1 VPAPLYSPPALVGDA
16 LYLATANRLYRLRA
30 LPALAVFGE
39 TGQHPVAMRPAIA
52 LTLTLLAAAG
62 LAATATAQQP
72 APATPPAAASA
83 PSWEFNL
90 SGAFYILPDEEDF
103 LQPTFR
109 ADRGRLH
116 LETRYN
122 YEDRDSVSFFAGAN
136 FEFGEKVEFTL
147 TPMLGGLVGQ
157 TDGIVPAFE
166 ASLSV
171 WKLEAYAE
179 AEYVF
184 DLGDSSSNFF
194 YMWSEV
200 SLWPTEWLRAGLVT
214 QRTRVYQTERD
225 VQRGL
230 LVGFSYKKLDGT
242 VYFFNPGSDDHFTV
256 VSLGVS
262 F

>member
-1 VPAPLYSPPALVGDA
+1 MK
-16 LYLATANRLYRLRA
+16 
-30 LPALAVFGE
+30 LAVAF
-39 TGQHPVAMRPAIA
+39 
-52 LTLTLLAAAG
+52 LAGLG
-62 LAATATAQQP
+62 LAARATAQQTP
-72 APATPPAAASA
+72 PPATPTADS

-90 SGAFYILPDEEDF
+90 AGALYGLPDEEDF
-103 LQPTFR
+103 VQPTFR
-109 ADRGRLH
+109 ADRGKLH

-122 YEDRDSVSFFAGAN
+122 YEDRDSVSLFAGAN
-136 FEFGEKVEFTL
+136 FEFGDKVSFTL
-147 TPMLGGLVGQ
+147 TSMLGGLAGT

-171 WKLEAYAE
+171 SKLEAYAE

-184 DLGDSSSNFF
+184 DLGDSSSNYF

-225 VQRGL
+225 IQRGL
-230 LVGFSYKKLDGT
+230 HVGFSYRKLDGT

>member
-1 VPAPLYSPPALVGDA
+1 MKLAVALVA
-16 LYLATANRLYRLRA
+16 SL
-30 LPALAVFGE
+30 
-39 TGQHPVAMRPAIA
+39 
-52 LTLTLLAAAG
+52 G
-62 LAATATAQQP
+62 LAAGATAQQATP
-72 APATPPAAASA
+72 PPAAPATDS
-83 PSWEFNL
+83 PSWELNL
-90 SGAFYILPDEEDF
+90 AGALYVLPDEEDF
-103 LQPTFR
+103 VQPTLR

-136 FEFGEKVEFTL
+136 FEFGDRVSFTL

-157 TDGIVPAFE
+157 TDGIVPGFE

-171 WKLEAYAE
+171 SRLEAYAE

-184 DLGDSSSNFF
+184 DLGDSSSNYF

-200 SLWPTEWLRAGLVT
+200 SFWPTEWLRAGLVT
-214 QRTRVYQTERD
+214 QRTRVYQTPRD

-230 LVGFSYKKLDGT
+230 LLGFSHKKLDGT

>member
-1 VPAPLYSPPALVGDA
+1 MFDGPMGPWSYEVG
-16 LYLATANRLYRLRA
+16 
-30 LPALAVFGE
+30 LAVAGATGE
-39 TGQHPVAMRPAIA
+39 HPLAMKLAVAF
-52 LTLTLLAAAG
+52 LAGLG
-62 LAATATAQQP
+62 LAARATAQQTP
-72 APATPPAAASA
+72 PPATPAADS

-90 SGAFYILPDEEDF
+90 AGALYVLPDEEDF
-103 LQPTFR
+103 VQPTFR
-109 ADRGRLH
+109 ADRGKLH

-122 YEDRDSVSFFAGAN
+122 YEDRDSVSLFAGAN
-136 FEFGEKVEFTL
+136 FEFGDKVSFTL
-147 TPMLGGLVGQ
+147 TPMLGGLAGT

-171 WKLEAYAE
+171 SKLEAYAE

-184 DLGDSSSNFF
+184 DLGDSSSNYF

-225 VQRGL
+225 IQRGL
-230 LVGFSYKKLDGT
+230 LVGFSYRKLDGT